1 MPLFVFSM
9 VKSNL
14 NAWDLVSFGYVK
26 GWLWVFNYKM
36 YCTLNERCIIIQ
48 YAEMAI
54 CMWICQQRYAN
65 FEVEIKL

>member
-14 NAWDLVSFGYVK
+14 NVWDLVSFDYVI
-26 GWLWVFNYKM
+26 WVFNYGM

-54 CMWICQQRYAN
+54 CMWICQQRHTN